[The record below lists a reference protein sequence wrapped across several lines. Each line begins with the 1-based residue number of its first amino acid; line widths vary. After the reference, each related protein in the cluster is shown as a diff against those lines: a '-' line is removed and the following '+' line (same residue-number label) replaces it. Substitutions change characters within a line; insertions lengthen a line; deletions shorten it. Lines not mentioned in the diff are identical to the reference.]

1 MLAVIGL
8 VSPAIGVNPAAAAAL
23 AVTLDANLPVQ
34 PYLQYGARVNPMHRV
49 KVIVRKAT
57 PLVDSNVSAA
67 LVGSSVLEEFPLIQS
82 FELELPVSLVATLSR
97 LPGVQYVSYDGPV
110 RGTAVDTSNLQTTY
124 EASADVP
131 QVWNAAAPSTGRG
144 VTVAVIDTG
153 VNASHPDLVG
163 RITAVSVNPR
173 ATSAGD
179 GEGHGTHVIG
189 TIAGR
194 DPQGWYIGVAP
205 DASVVSVKVSDDA
218 GNSNESDLIRGLAW
232 VYSNRS
238 AYHIRAVNISAH
250 ALTSSTYLTSPVDAA
265 VEALWQAGVVVVVA
279 AGNEGSARAAMWHA
293 PGNDPFVITV
303 GALDDNQTAGHDDD
317 TLASFSSRGRT
328 VEGTAKPDV
337 VAPGRKIVAPLAATD
352 AVLARLFPNR
362 ISADGQH
369 IRLSGTSMATPVVT
383 GEVAILLQRYPNLT
397 PDQVKWL
404 VLNTTRTYSG
414 QSDSAGA
421 ISVLSAIQRAGQVWV
436 GQANQGLTPSPGN
449 LLAPVVGLVA
459 QPLALANAY
468 WDSAAWDSAAWD
480 SASWDS
486 ASWDSAAWDS
496 ASWDAATPD

>member
-1 MLAVIGL
+1 
-8 VSPAIGVNPAAAAAL
+8 
-23 AVTLDANLPVQ
+23 
-34 PYLQYGARVNPMHRV
+34 
-49 KVIVRKAT
+49 
-57 PLVDSNVSAA
+57 
-67 LVGSSVLEEFPLIQS
+67 
-82 FELELPVSLVATLSR
+82 
-97 LPGVQYVSYDGPV
+97 
-110 RGTAVDTSNLQTTY
+110 
-124 EASADVP
+124 
-131 QVWNAAAPSTGRG
+131 
-144 VTVAVIDTG
+144 
-153 VNASHPDLVG
+153 
-163 RITAVSVNPR
+163 
-173 ATSAGD
+173 
-179 GEGHGTHVIG
+179 
-189 TIAGR
+189 
-194 DPQGWYIGVAP
+194 
-205 DASVVSVKVSDDA
+205 
-218 GNSNESDLIRGLAW
+218 
-232 VYSNRS
+232 
-238 AYHIRAVNISAH
+238 
-250 ALTSSTYLTSPVDAA
+250 
-265 VEALWQAGVVVVVA
+265 
-279 AGNEGSARAAMWHA
+279 
-293 PGNDPFVITV
+293 
-303 GALDDNQTAGHDDD
+303 
-317 TLASFSSRGRT
+317 